1 MITTHMPAAI
11 RPWMPLFIILLCA
24 WAFDLLFYDKAIGLN
39 LLLFTALITGGLIAR
54 LGWKNISS
62 PARITMLGAWVAA
75 FMCVVHHSGISVF
88 MAMVS
93 IGVCSALAL
102 EAQLRS
108 TLYAVPQLMLNFL
121 WLPVGAWEGTGELMQ
136 QRRSARTGWRWARI
150 TLLPLL
156 AGIVFFQLY
165 RAGNPKF
172 DQLTAGFL
180 DGLWDVFGDLFEFV
194 FTARMCFFLFG
205 MAVCGGLLYRF
216 APNLVL
222 QVEEQF
228 GERLKRLRRRRA
240 HWLAPRAM
248 NPLERERRMGMVF
261 LVLVNALLLVVNVI
275 DVNWVWFNFEVP
287 EGFSLKQFV
296 HEGTWI
302 LIISILL
309 SMHLLL
315 HLFRRN
321 QNFYWKSGSLRLL
334 AYVWIAQNLVLG
346 ISVFLRNYHYIDFH
360 GLAYL
365 RIGVIAFLFLVL
377 VGLVTLYFKIRDKR
391 SFFWLTRVNA
401 WAAFALLISMTTV
414 DWDRTIVRYNLGHD
428 NPGEIDIDNYLAMSD
443 RVLPLVYANI
453 DLVEAQMAKHR
464 TNAVRWVSYLEPNNF
479 RDALDAKRDRFLE
492 RYRQQHWQERTLAD
506 DRTMHVLLA
515 QETAWP

>member
-1 MITTHMPAAI
+1 MITTRMPAAL
-11 RPWMPLFIILLCA
+11 RPWMPLVVVLLCA
-24 WAFDLLFYDKAIGLN
+24 STFQLLFYEKEIGLN
-39 LLLFTALITGGLIAR
+39 LLFFVAVISTGLTVR
-54 LGWKNISS
+54 VGWKNFSY
-62 PARITMLGAWVAA
+62 PAHITMLGAWIAA
-75 FMCVVHHSGISVF
+75 IMCVVHNSGISIF
-88 MAMVS
+88 MTMVS
-93 IGVCSALAL
+93 LGVCSALAL

-108 TLYAVPQLMLNFL
+108 ALYALPQLMLNYL
-121 WLPVGAWEGTGELMQ
+121 WLPVGAWEGVGELMQ
-136 QRRSARTGWRWARI
+136 QRSSARTGWRWARI
-150 TLLPLL
+150 TLLPLF

-165 RAGNPKF
+165 RSGNPKF

-180 DGLWDVFGDLFEFV
+180 DGLWNVFGDLFELL
-194 FTARMCFFLFG
+194 FTARMFFFFFG
-205 MAVCGGLLYRF
+205 MVVCAGLLYRF
-216 APNLVL
+216 APKLVV
-222 QVEEQF
+222 QVEQQF
-228 GERLKRLRRRRA
+228 SERLQRVRRRRP
-240 HWLAPRAM
+240 HWLAPHAM

-275 DVNWVWFNFEVP
+275 DINWVWFNFEVP

-321 QNFYWKSGSLRLL
+321 QNFYWRSGSLRML

-365 RIGVIAFLFLVL
+365 RIGVISFLVLVL
-377 VGLVTLYFKIRDKR
+377 VGLVSLYFKIRDKR

-401 WAAFALLISMTTV
+401 WAAFALLIGMTTV

-464 TNAVRWVSYLEPNNF
+464 TNAVRWVNYLEPGNF
-479 RDALDAKRDRFLE
+479 RNALDSKRDRFLQ
-492 RYRQQHWQERTLAD
+492 RYRLQSWQERTLAD

-515 QETAWP
+515 EQAAW